1 MDIPSDVIEAVRH
14 KEQEQLSL
22 GLEKR
27 TFVKESSKRIVVE
40 VKRGLRSVGA
50 VAKSLNMSRPNA
62 HSAMK
67 TLEEKGYLVSK
78 KAPSGERKYYLSTN
92 TELIA
97 SLRLEK
103 LRTRAR
109 KPKTAVAIVPK
120 KKARKPRTTVIKAV
134 IEAPTRK
141 PETQTKESLA
151 YVSALERDVVFKT
164 ERISQL
170 ELSLSEKEK
179 EVWTL
184 ECEVF
189 DKKAIIK
196 YLEERLFALGV
207 K

>member
-97 SLRLEK
+97 SLHLEK

-109 KPKTAVAIVPK
+109 KPKTAVAKVPK
-120 KKARKPRTTVIKAV
+120 KKAQAVAKAIKAV